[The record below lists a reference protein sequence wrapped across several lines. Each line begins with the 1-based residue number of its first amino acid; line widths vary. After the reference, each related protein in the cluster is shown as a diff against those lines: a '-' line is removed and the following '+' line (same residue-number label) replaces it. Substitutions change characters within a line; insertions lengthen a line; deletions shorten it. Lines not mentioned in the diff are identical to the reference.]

1 MRRFS
6 KKVLRFIWFI
16 LMAAVCI
23 LMIYPLIYSALG
35 GFNSRSEFN
44 SMGNLFPVPK
54 KLIWNNYVFALSSTA
69 LRPLLNTFFRTAW
82 YTVVVLIMTVLIGY
96 VMARYE
102 FKGKQFFMIFIIVAQ
117 VIPSVLTLIP
127 TFVMVSHI
135 PLAGGNDLFG
145 NGGKGLY
152 DSQLM
157 LFLPLSWGYLLWPF
171 LFMQSIKSLSLS
183 FEEAAELDGAGFL
196 QTILKVIVL
205 MQKPILTVVAINVAL
220 NTGNDWMTLFLYI
233 NSTRKTT
240 LPAYLATLT
249 ASLQNYG
256 QKDYPKVFA
265 LAALAIIPPLIIFF
279 FTKIYCSGNCVGRDQ
294 RMKGMNE
301 R

>member
-1 MRRFS
+1 MHNIT
-6 KKVLRFIWFI
+6 KKALRFVWFI
-16 LMAAVCI
+16 LMAVICM

-35 GFNSRSEFN
+35 GFNSQSEFS

-54 KLIWNNYVFALSSTA
+54 KPVWNNYIFAFSSTV
-69 LRPLLNTFFRTAW
+69 LSPLLNTFLRTAW
-82 YTVVVLIMTVLIGY
+82 YTVVVLIMTILIGY

-102 FKGKQFFMIFIIVAQ
+102 FKGKQFFMVFIIVSQ
-117 VIPSVLTLIP
+117 VIPAVLTLIS

-135 PLAGGNDLFG
+135 PLVGGNDLFG

-171 LFMQSIKSLSLS
+171 LFMQSMKSLPRS
-183 FEEAAELDGAGFL
+183 FEEAAELDGAGFF
-196 QTILKVIVL
+196 QTILKVIVP

-220 NTGNDWMTLFLYI
+220 NTWNDWMTPFLYI
-233 NSTRKTT
+233 NSTKKTT

-265 LAALAIIPPLIIFF
+265 LATLAIIPPLFIFLF
-279 FTKIYCSGNCVGRDQ
+279 LQKYIVQGIASAGI
-294 RMKGMNE
+294 KE
-301 R
+301 

>member
-1 MRRFS
+1 
-6 KKVLRFIWFI
+6 
-16 LMAAVCI
+16 
-23 LMIYPLIYSALG
+23 MIYPLIYSVLG
-35 GFNSRSEFN
+35 GFNSQSEFN

-54 KLIWNNYVFALSSTA
+54 KLIWNNYIFAFSSTA
-69 LRPLLNTFFRTAW
+69 LSPLLNTFLRTAW
-82 YTVVVLIMTVLIGY
+82 YTAVVLIMTILIGY

-102 FKGKQFFMIFIIVAQ
+102 FKGKQFFMVFIIVAQ

-135 PLAGGNDLFG
+135 PLVGGNDLFG
-145 NGGKGLY
+145 NGGRGLY

-171 LFMQSIKSLSLS
+171 LFMQSMKSLPLS

-196 QTILKVIVL
+196 QTILRVIVP

-220 NTGNDWMTLFLYI
+220 NTWNDWMTPFLYI
-233 NSTRKTT
+233 NSTKKTT

-265 LAALAIIPPLIIFF
+265 LATLAIIPPLFIFLF
-279 FTKIYCSGNCVGRDQ
+279 LQKYIVQGIASAGI
-294 RMKGMNE
+294 KE
-301 R
+301 

>member
-1 MRRFS
+1 MHNFS
-6 KKVLRFIWFI
+6 KKVLRIVWFI
-16 LMAAVCI
+16 VMAAICI
-23 LMIYPLIYSALG
+23 LMIYPLIYSVLG
-35 GFNSRSEFN
+35 GFNRQSEFN
-44 SMGNLFPVPK
+44 SMGNIFPIPQ
-54 KLIWNNYVFALSSTA
+54 KLIWNNYIFAFSSTA
-69 LRPLLNTFFRTAW
+69 LSPLLNTFLRTAW
-82 YTVVVLIMTVLIGY
+82 YTLVVLIMTILIGY

-102 FKGKQFFMIFIIVAQ
+102 FRGKQFFMVFIIAAQ

-135 PLAGGNDLFG
+135 PLVGGNDLFG
-145 NGGKGLY
+145 DGGKGLY

-171 LFMQSIKSLSLS
+171 LFMQSMKSFPLS

-196 QTILKVIVL
+196 QTILKVIIP

-220 NTGNDWMTLFLYI
+220 NTWNDWMTPFLYI
-233 NSTRKTT
+233 NSTKKTT

-265 LAALAIIPPLIIFF
+265 LATLAIIPPLIIFLLLQQYIVQGIASAGV
-279 FTKIYCSGNCVGRDQ
+279 K
-294 RMKGMNE
+294 E
-301 R
+301 

>member
-1 MRRFS
+1 MHMFS
-6 KKVLRFIWFI
+6 KIVLWIVWFI
-16 LMAAVCI
+16 VMAAICI
-23 LMIYPLIYSALG
+23 LMIYPLIYSVLG
-35 GFNSRSEFN
+35 GFNRQSEFN
-44 SMGNLFPVPK
+44 SMGNIFPIPQQ
-54 KLIWNNYVFALSSTA
+54 LIWNNYIFAFSSTA
-69 LRPLLNTFFRTAW
+69 LSPLLNTFLRTAW
-82 YTVVVLIMTVLIGY
+82 YTLVVLIMTILIGY

-102 FKGKQFFMIFIIVAQ
+102 FRGKQFFMVFIIVAQ

-135 PLAGGNDLFG
+135 PLVGGNDLFG

-171 LFMQSIKSLSLS
+171 LFMQSMKSFPQS

-196 QTILKVIVL
+196 QTILKVIIP

-220 NTGNDWMTLFLYI
+220 NTWNDWMTPFLYI
-233 NSTRKTT
+233 KKTT

-265 LAALAIIPPLIIFF
+265 LATLAIIPPLIIFLF
-279 FTKIYCSGNCVGRDQ
+279 LQKYIVQGIASAGV
-294 RMKGMNE
+294 KE
-301 R
+301 

>member
-117 VIPSVLTLIP
+117 VIPSVLKLIP

-265 LAALAIIPPLIIFF
+265 LAALAIIPPLIIFLF
-279 FTKIYCSGNCVGRDQ
+279 YKNILFRESRRQGSK
-294 RMKGMNE
+294 NE
-301 R
+301 RHE